1 MTLRDTPER
10 LAVLERHTTRA
21 MRDHYAQAEHHG
33 ARAQQASAAR
43 THTTDTGTA
52 ITYESA
58 AVLRDTMNAY
68 EQERQH
74 YAAGHR
80 CAIARG
86 RVLERAHQHRCLS
99 AVRERISHAQD
110 STYAGVVWCVRSEQH
125 DALTVLRNA
134 AITRDRRQWQPPAI
148 TSRPLATCAASN
160 APGVVSPICA
170 SARDLRRICA
180 ASINTENDTT

>member
-1 MTLRDTPER
+1 MTLRPAPER

-52 ITYESA
+52 THYESA

-86 RVLERAHQHRCLS
+86 RVLERAHQYRCLI
-99 AVRERISHAQD
+99 ALRERVSCAD
-110 STYAGVVWCVRSEQH
+110 RSSSAGVVRCVRSEQH
-125 DALTVLRNA
+125 DALTVLRE
-134 AITRDRRQWQPPAI
+134 AITRDRRQWQPPAT

-180 ASINTENDTT
+180 ASTNTESDTT